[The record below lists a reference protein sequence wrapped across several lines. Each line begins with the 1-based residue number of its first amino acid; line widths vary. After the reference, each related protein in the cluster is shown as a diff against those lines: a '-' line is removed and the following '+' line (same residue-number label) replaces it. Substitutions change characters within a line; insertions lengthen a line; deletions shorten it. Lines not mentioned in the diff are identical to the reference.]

1 MTTSSESPFESV
13 KAARELSARVHAA
26 QVDRAGQPYS
36 THPERVAQRASEL
49 ADLHHLD
56 ASERETVLSAAYLHD
71 VVEDSGENGHP
82 KVTIDNLLELGFSAD
97 CVEIV
102 RLVTKLGHGTTDDS
116 YYDAIVGNRL
126 ARLTKIADITDNSNL
141 SRQQL
146 LEALGRPVKNDKYLH
161 AIELMRLTQP
171 EKTWFDEAIQRPVD
185 SRAKIRNP

>member
-1 MTTSSESPFESV
+1 MTTSSEIPFDSV
-13 KAARELSARVHAA
+13 DAARALSARVHAA
-26 QVDRAGQPYS
+26 QVDRAGQPYK
-36 THPERVAQRASEL
+36 THPERVAQRAAEL

-56 ASERETVLSAAYLHD
+56 ARERETALSAAYLHD

-82 KVTIDNLLELGFSAD
+82 KVTFDNLRELGFSAD

-102 RLVTKLGHGTTDDS
+102 RLVTKTGHGTTDDS
-116 YYDAIVGNRL
+116 YYLGIVGNRL

-141 SRQQL
+141 SRQQM

-171 EKTWFDEAIQRPVD
+171 EKTWFDEAIQRRVVN
-185 SRAKIRNP
+185 S